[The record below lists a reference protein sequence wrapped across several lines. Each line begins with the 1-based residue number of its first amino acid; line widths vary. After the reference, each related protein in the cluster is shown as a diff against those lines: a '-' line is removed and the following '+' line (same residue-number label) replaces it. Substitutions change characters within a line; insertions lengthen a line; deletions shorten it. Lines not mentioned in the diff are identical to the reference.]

1 MTAFWAHVGI
11 KSDAERRNYD
21 TLPSVNQGKAQAA
34 AHVAL
39 PCGSCTQ
46 SWAYRVLQ

>member
-1 MTAFWAHVGI
+1 MTAFWVHIGI
-11 KSDAERRNYD
+11 KSAGERRNYD

-39 PCGSCTQ
+39 PCSSCTQ
-46 SWAYRVLQ
+46 F